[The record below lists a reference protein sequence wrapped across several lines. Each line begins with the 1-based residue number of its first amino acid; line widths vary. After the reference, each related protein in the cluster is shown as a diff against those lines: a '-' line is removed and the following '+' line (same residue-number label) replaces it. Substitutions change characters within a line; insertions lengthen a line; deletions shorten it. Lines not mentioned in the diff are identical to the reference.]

1 MQGQIKDSEDK
12 VIYKDKLDPNE
23 DNSVEES
30 GMEIGEIS
38 QQPALDSNGEV
49 LSAAALFC
57 ETIKQ
62 KSDMGAMLSE
72 MIVSFDELL
81 CVTPRGR
88 FQVDMH
94 QDFFRLRGRSKGIS
108 IPKYQF

>member
-12 VIYKDKLDPNE
+12 VIYKDKQDPND

-38 QQPALDSNGEV
+38 QQPALDSNGEL
-49 LSAAALFC
+49 LSAAALLC

-62 KSDMGAMLSE
+62 KSD

-94 QDFFRLRGRSKGIS
+94 QDFFRLRGRDLLR
-108 IPKYQF
+108 

>member
-1 MQGQIKDSEDK
+1 MPGGVTKGQIKDSDDK
-12 VIYKDKLDPNE
+12 IIYKDKQDTPAE
-23 DNSVEES
+23 DGSVEES

-38 QQPALDSNGEV
+38 QLPALDSNGEV
-49 LSAAALFC
+49 LSAASLLC

-94 QDFFRLRGRSKGIS
+94 QEFFRLRGRDI
-108 IPKYQF
+108 F